1 MIYFGIY
8 CWKYVYD
15 PLWYTIKVESYIDS
29 NILVFAQATIVR
41 EHRIDISL
49 DASIA

>member
-1 MIYFGIY
+1 MIYLSVY

-15 PLWYTIKVESYIDS
+15 LLWCTIKVGSYIDS
-29 NILVFAQATIVR
+29 NILVFAHGPQSC
-41 EHRIDISL
+41 ESISL